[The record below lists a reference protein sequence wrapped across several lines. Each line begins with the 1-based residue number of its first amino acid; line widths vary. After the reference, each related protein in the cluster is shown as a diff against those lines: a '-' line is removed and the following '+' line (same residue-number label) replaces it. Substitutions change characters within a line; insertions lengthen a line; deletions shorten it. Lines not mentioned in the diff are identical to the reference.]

1 MLKDEFYLDQT
12 FENLA
17 QAKKAAKNTINLYN
31 KIRLH
36 LSLELKS
43 PNMIYK
49 LSNQELT
56 LTFIQVSEQ
65 VIKK

>member
-12 FENLA
+12 FENLL
-17 QAKKAAKNTINLYN
+17 QAKKAAKNAINLYN